1 MKRLLAAAAGLLG
14 IAWVKRRAARPA
26 PAPERRPDPAD
37 ELRAKLA
44 EARESDDRDEFEA
57 GETPV
62 NEVVDDVETR
72 RSAVHERA
80 RQHTQDLQSE

>member
-14 IAWVKRRAARPA
+14 IAWWKRRTTQPHSQPA
-26 PAPERRPDPAD
+26 PAD

-44 EARESDDRDEFEA
+44 EARESDDREEFEA

-62 NEVVDDVETR
+62 DEVVDDVASR

-80 RQHTQDLQSE
+80 RQHTDDLQAE

>member
-14 IAWVKRRAARPA
+14 IAWWKRRTTQPQAQ
-26 PAPERRPDPAD
+26 PDPAD

-44 EARESDDRDEFEA
+44 EARDADDRDEFEA

-62 NEVVDDVETR
+62 NEVLDDVETR

-80 RQHTQDLQSE
+80 RQHTEDLQAE

>member
-14 IAWVKRRAARPA
+14 IAWWKRRATQPPSQPA
-26 PAPERRPDPAD
+26 PAD

-44 EARESDDRDEFEA
+44 EARASDDREEFEA

-62 NEVVDDVETR
+62 DEVVDDVESR

-80 RQHTQDLQSE
+80 RQHTDDLQAE